1 MYYGPKSIAKEKLPT
16 KTRTLGYSVHDQRMH
31 FVKLVLDILLLV
43 LLLLEFFSI
52 QFHLNVL
59 ELSGNHVIGDIG

>member
-1 MYYGPKSIAKEKLPT
+1 
-16 KTRTLGYSVHDQRMH
+16 MH